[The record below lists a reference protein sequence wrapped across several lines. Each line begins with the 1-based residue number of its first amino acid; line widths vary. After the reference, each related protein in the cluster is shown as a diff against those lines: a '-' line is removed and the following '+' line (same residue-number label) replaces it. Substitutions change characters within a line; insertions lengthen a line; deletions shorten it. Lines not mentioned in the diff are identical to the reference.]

1 MAIVRWSPA
10 RDLLTMREA
19 MDRMVEDAFGSTYGR
34 RAGGWGETITEFPM
48 DIYQTDKEYV
58 VKATLPGV
66 RPEDLDVNL
75 VRQTLSIKA
84 TLQEDKDVKDQDW
97 LLKES
102 RYAAFARTISLPGE
116 VQADKVEA
124 TLDNGILTLRIPKA
138 EALQPK
144 SIKVQTRK

>member
-1 MAIVRWSPA
+1 MTIVRWSPA

-19 MDRMVEDAFGSTYGR
+19 MDRMMEDAFGSTWGR
-34 RAGGWGETITEFPM
+34 RGAGWGETVSEFPM
-48 DIYQTDKEYV
+48 DVYQTDKDYV

-84 TLQEDKDVKDQDW
+84 TVQPDKDVKDEDW

-102 RYAAFARTISLPGE
+102 RFVGFARTISLPGE

-138 EALQPK
+138 ETLQPK
-144 SIKVQTRK
+144 SIKVQTQQ